1 MSSRFFF
8 GAKAVGSAEFGGRVF
23 HSFREP
29 SLSTLSEMCKGAC
42 SEDNKSRFLFKY
54 ASCKSEFKLLRM
66 DYSFWSRSRN
76 CRAKKSNGC
85 SVYFGKVLC
94 EYLWDIM

>member
-42 SEDNKSRFLFKY
+42 SEDNKSRFLFK
-54 ASCKSEFKLLRM
+54 
-66 DYSFWSRSRN
+66 
-76 CRAKKSNGC
+76 
-85 SVYFGKVLC
+85 
-94 EYLWDIM
+94 